1 MGGGG
6 RMRKVRE
13 YFASAFAAALLAVML
28 LVPLVLVLAGQGWQH
43 PIQSLRSRA
52 EMQSYLEEAYAGRE
66 FRVGFPEYNMIGNEF
81 LAFVKDPE
89 GQVLFGLSYTA
100 QGGIAE
106 RRAFQGR
113 DGRYY
118 LTAEE

>member
-1 MGGGG
+1 MWGERKR
-6 RMRKVRE
+6 RMRE
-13 YFASAFAAALLAVML
+13 YVASAFSAALLAVML
-28 LVPLVLVLAGQGWQH
+28 LVPLVLGLIGQGWQH
-43 PIQSLRSRA
+43 PLQSLRSRA
-52 EMQSYLEEAYAGRE
+52 EMESYLEEAYAGRE
-66 FRVGFPEYNMIGNEF
+66 FRVGFPVYNMVGDEF

-100 QGGIAE
+100 QGGLAE

-113 DGRYY
+113 DDRYY